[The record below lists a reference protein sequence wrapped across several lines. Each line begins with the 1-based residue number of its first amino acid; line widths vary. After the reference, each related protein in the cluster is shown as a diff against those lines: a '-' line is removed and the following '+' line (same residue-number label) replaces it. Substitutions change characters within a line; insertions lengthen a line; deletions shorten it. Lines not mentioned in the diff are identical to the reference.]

1 MKEYKKYKES
11 DKGTFSYWFA
21 HWRAYNSYA
30 IEQGVW
36 KPKYLFHD
44 AEKPWLRLVMNY
56 EKAKNF
62 HRSHNRH
69 HLEYEGNKP
78 FDYDAMI
85 LDWEVS
91 RFTKED
97 ATMNSIQTMDKVYER
112 RTVTHTQFEHLS
124 RSIRHILK
132 NFTVCIK
139 LREDDWKKYVEK
151 IPALKE
157 KENLEE
163 NKGLFLD
170 KYMFLEFENGER
182 VKTGWSDKVRGT
194 ELKSDEVF
202 STFFE

>member
-44 AEKPWLRLVMNY
+44 AEKPWLRLIMNY

-69 HLEYEGNKP
+69 HLEYEGSKP

-97 ATMNSIQTMDKVYER
+97 APMNSIQTIDKVYER
-112 RTVTHTQFEHLS
+112 RTVAHTQFEHLS
-124 RSIRHILK
+124 RSVRHILK

-139 LREDDWKKYVEK
+139 LREDNWKKYVEK

-163 NKGLFLD
+163 NKDLFLD

-194 ELKSDEVF
+194 ELKYDEVF

>member
-36 KPKYLFHD
+36 KPKYLLHD
-44 AEKPWLRLVMNY
+44 AGEPWLRLVMDY
-56 EKAKNF
+56 EKANKF
-62 HRSHNRH
+62 HKSHNRH
-69 HLEYEGNKP
+69 HLEYEGSKP

-97 ATMNSIQTMDKVYER
+97 APMNSIQTMDKMYEKAI
-112 RTVTHTQFEHLS
+112 VTHTQFEHLS
-124 RSIRHILK
+124 WSVRHILK

-139 LREDDWKKYVEK
+139 LREDNWKKYVEK
-151 IPALKE
+151 ISAIKE

-163 NKGLFLD
+163 NKDLFLD
-170 KYMFLEFENGER
+170 KYMFLEFEDGVR
-182 VKTGWSDKVRGT
+182 VRTGWSDVVRGT
-194 ELKSDEVF
+194 ELKHDEVF